1 MPAELATEPTL
12 VREIVRRMKLS
23 AALVETLN
31 GAILKDENES
41 VGERVERSRRPI
53 FLS

>member
-1 MPAELATEPTL
+1 
-12 VREIVRRMKLS
+12 MKLS

-53 FLS
+53 FELTRKKSGENGLK